1 MSKIKKKKKTKF
13 SLIEKFRRSKFKQK
27 LSEFITWIENT
38 IQLDR
43 KRAKLLIFMI
53 TLIFIFFIDLIW
65 LVFPSFIKEKEAPIE
80 YTKEEIPA
88 LIVENKLAIEEN
100 PKDFQAHFELGKIY
114 FFIKESE
121 KAKIEFFQAVEYAP
135 KGNYKAHFELANMYI
150 KYYKKPEMAV
160 KIMNDIDDNLLSNDL
175 LLKKTDYLFDIYK
188 LFFSQNKFSSA
199 YTVLQEA
206 YNNYGRLNQTEK
218 LAETKKEMSL
228 LLLDMADVA
237 YYDEKNITKAMV
249 YVENSQKLEENAGA
263 YSKLG
268 YLFFEDPKISA
279 DYFEKAYTYD
289 PNSVNEEV
297 FVPTLVSAIDICTQE
312 NRMADKSYYKGVL
325 GRVRQEH
332 FTSKIHTKLIANNL
346 KGFYEKVE
354 GKDEYLPVAYLDIY
368 NGFDRKSIDYV
379 KIRAVF
385 VNANDQIVGHHDLIA
400 INSDKPLLPQKSR
413 INIRLES
420 NRIITGQQKKD
431 NIYKVIIYF
440 SKTRP
445 DKWSYATD
453 KIIY

>member
-1 MSKIKKKKKTKF
+1 MSKIKKKKRTKF
-13 SLIEKFRRSKFKQK
+13 SLIEKFKRSKFKQK
-27 LSEFITWIENT
+27 LSQFVTWIENT

-53 TLIFIFFIDLIW
+53 FLIFVFFIDLIW
-65 LVFPSFIKEKEAPIE
+65 LVFPSFIKEKQAPVE
-80 YTKEEIPA
+80 YKKEEIPA
-88 LIVENKLAIEEN
+88 LIIENKLAIEEN

-150 KYYKKPEMAV
+150 KYYRKPEMAAQIV
-160 KIMNDIDDNLLSNDL
+160 GEIDDNLLSDDL

-188 LFFSQNKFSSA
+188 LFFSKNKFAPA
-199 YTVLQEA
+199 YAALQEA
-206 YNNYGRLNQTEK
+206 YNNYGRLNQKEK
-218 LAETKKEMSL
+218 LAESKKEMSL
-228 LLLDMADVA
+228 LLLDMADEA
-237 YYDEKNITKAMV
+237 YYYENNITKAMV
-249 YVENSQKLEENAGA
+249 YIENSQKLEENAGA
-263 YSKLG
+263 YAKLG

-279 DYFEKAYTYD
+279 DYFEKAYTFA
-289 PNSVNEEV
+289 PRSINSEV
-297 FVPTLVSAIDICTQE
+297 FIPTLVSAIDICIQE

-325 GRVRQEH
+325 ERVRQEH
-332 FTSKIHTKLIANNL
+332 LASKVHTKLIANNL
-346 KGFYEKVE
+346 KGFYEKIE

-385 VNANDQIVGHHDLIA
+385 VNVDDKIVGHHDLIA
-400 INSDKPLLPQKSR
+400 VNSDQPLLPQKSKMS
-413 INIRLES
+413 IRLES
-420 NRIITGQQKKD
+420 NRIVTGKQKKD

-445 DKWSYATD
+445 DEWSYATD
-453 KIIY
+453 KLIY